1 VAQDGLL
8 PVEYHAEDRPTVF
21 YVTRDGGASWNPTT
35 ALKSPVNDY
44 MVWSWPDMSHGFVT
58 DGNTLYTTQDGG
70 QTWQET
76 TPNVGLKGTSQLD
89 FVSDQVG

>member
-1 VAQDGLL
+1 MG
-8 PVEYHAEDRPTVF
+8 
-21 YVTRDGGASWNPTT
+21 
-35 ALKSPVNDY
+35 
-44 MVWSWPDMSHGFVT
+44 HGFVT

-89 FVSDQVG
+89 FVSDQVGWAVCSGRLLRTDDGGRTWRALSP